1 MSENYLTF
9 EVKVKEFNLPAQ
21 KEVDNLTINKVKTK
35 YEYNDLLDLF
45 NQIFPDE
52 IDTEKEG
59 ELRSQKNSEYKG
71 TYVAKINDTIV
82 GFLMTGIL
90 DFTDPVAYI
99 LYLGVSDEY
108 RSKAIATNML
118 YRFKNDLIEKEIPKI
133 QARISKNNKLVLSYI
148 KFLGFRKIK

>member
-9 EVKVKEFNLPAQ
+9 EVMVKKFNLPAQ
-21 KEVDNLTINKVKTK
+21 KEVNNLTINKIINRS
-35 YEYNDLLDLF
+35 EYNDLLDLF
-45 NQIFPDE
+45 NQTFPDE

-59 ELRSQKNSEYKG
+59 ELRSQKDPKYKG

-90 DFTDPVAYI
+90 DFTDMMAYI

-108 RSKAIATNML
+108 RSKGIATSML
-118 YRFKNDLIEKEIPKI
+118 YRFKNDLIEKNIPKI
-133 QARISKNNKLVLSYI
+133 QARISRNNKLVLSYI
-148 KFLGFRKIK
+148 KFLGFKKIK

>member
-59 ELRSQKNSEYKG
+59 ELRSQKNS
-71 TYVAKINDTIV
+71 
-82 GFLMTGIL
+82 
-90 DFTDPVAYI
+90 
-99 LYLGVSDEY
+99 
-108 RSKAIATNML
+108 RS
-118 YRFKNDLIEKEIPKI
+118 
-133 QARISKNNKLVLSYI
+133 
-148 KFLGFRKIK
+148 